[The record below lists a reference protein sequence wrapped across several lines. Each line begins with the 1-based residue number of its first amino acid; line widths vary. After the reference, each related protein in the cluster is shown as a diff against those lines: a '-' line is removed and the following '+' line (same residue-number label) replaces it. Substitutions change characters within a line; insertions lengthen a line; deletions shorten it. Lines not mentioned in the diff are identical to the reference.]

1 MCTSVIA
8 FGIFWNRRDPELAL
22 LKHFKRCFAV
32 INILINIVY
41 FWTLV
46 RGRIL
51 GGWSQSTKMFCLKT
65 FLPHTLS
72 WGQHLFSFFFFFSWC
87 LRLDSAAPLTWLKSL
102 WNHMLFHPTQQSGV
116 KLFEILFTFFFFDIP
131 SQTNDVMPQHYSF
144 FFFLYQH
151 SRKSVMQVL
160 QGHTAVQHLP
170 PHEAPPLAVN
180 SIKVS

>member
-46 RGRIL
+46 RGSIL

-72 WGQHLFSFFFFFSWC
+72 WGQHLFSFFFQLMSETRFCSSTDLTEVSLKPTCFLIQHNNQASNC
-87 LRLDSAAPLTWLKSL
+87 LKYSL
-102 WNHMLFHPTQQSGV
+102 HF
-116 KLFEILFTFFFFDIP
+116 FFFFDIP

-144 FFFLYQH
+144 FFFFFWTNVQESQSCRF
-151 SRKSVMQVL
+151 SRVTL
-160 QGHTAVQHLP
+160 QCSTCCHTKLHHL
-170 PHEAPPLAVN
+170 L
-180 SIKVS
+180 